1 MHSLT
6 SDTGSFDLRYDAWGR
21 LVLTDAEGVRH
32 VGVEAVRSF
41 PISDP
46 DRWIALCDGEG
57 REVVSVPSLAALPAS
72 VREILEQ
79 ELARRE
85 FVPVI
90 RRILSVPEESEPAQ
104 WEVETDRGRTSFLVN
119 TGDDVRRLGPHRA
132 LVIDTQGVR
141 YMIDDTNQLDAVSR
155 RILERYL

>member
-1 MHSLT
+1 M
-6 SDTGSFDLRYDAWGR
+6 
-21 LVLTDAEGVRH
+21 
-32 VGVEAVRSF
+32 
-41 PISDP
+41 
-46 DRWIALCDGEG
+46 
-57 REVVSVPSLAALPAS
+57 
-72 VREILEQ
+72 
-79 ELARRE
+79 
-85 FVPVI
+85 PVI

-141 YMIDDTNQLDAVSR
+141 YMIDDTNQLDAISR